1 MWPADQ
7 LRNKAV
13 GVGQSPYSCSYPVG
27 DVLPANST
35 LLIMRDEPGVA
46 EDLNIRDSAIAD
58 VRIVYHSRT
67 TRVSTPKIEQ
77 AIVNAAMISM
87 GAFPRARLGVGK
99 DARRGEH
106 AQGNPTRPHTP
117 ALCVCV

>member
-1 MWPADQ
+1 M
-7 LRNKAV
+7 
-13 GVGQSPYSCSYPVG
+13 
-27 DVLPANST
+27 

-77 AIVNAAMISM
+77 AVVNAAMISM
-87 GAFPRARLGVGK
+87 GAFLR
-99 DARRGEH
+99 
-106 AQGNPTRPHTP
+106 
-117 ALCVCV
+117 